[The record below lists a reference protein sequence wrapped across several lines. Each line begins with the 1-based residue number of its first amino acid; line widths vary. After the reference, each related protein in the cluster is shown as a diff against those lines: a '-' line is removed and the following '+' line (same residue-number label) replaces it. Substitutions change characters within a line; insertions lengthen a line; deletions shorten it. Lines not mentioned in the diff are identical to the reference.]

1 MRTAWCRLVCVFR
14 ARRGQR
20 TLVRGPGRSCRA
32 RASWNSGPRPG
43 EYALLL
49 PQKPQG
55 SSRVGVEVRPAGGGR
70 GSTLKTAGTRTLQVG
85 AAHGPP
91 LPRVGSP
98 PGALGHWG
106 AQVWRQ
112 AAPQDARWWC
122 QPPEVLGGDLV
133 MSEAGTGRGGRG
145 CVERRILC
153 VCLCTPQVHFEAL
166 RDSVPV
172 SSVSGRPAG
181 VAWPPDCLVCP
192 WGRGR
197 WCSERWSQCSPRSP
211 VLRPQ

>member
-1 MRTAWCRLVCVFR
+1 MSAGLRVPCPPR
-14 ARRGQR
+14 AEN
-20 TLVRGPGRSCRA
+20 A
-32 RASWNSGPRPG
+32 RPWPR
-43 EYALLL
+43 ALLPGQSL
-49 PQKPQG
+49 LELW
-55 SSRVGVEVRPAGGGR
+55 SSAWGVCPSPAPETPRQLSGWGGGAACWGGR

-133 MSEAGTGRGGRG
+133 MSEAGTGWGGRG